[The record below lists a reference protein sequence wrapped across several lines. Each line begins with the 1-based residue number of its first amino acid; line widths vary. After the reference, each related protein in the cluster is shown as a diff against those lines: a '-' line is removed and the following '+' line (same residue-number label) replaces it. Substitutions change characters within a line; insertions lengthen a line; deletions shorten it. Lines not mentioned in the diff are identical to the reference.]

1 MKAFLLGAG
10 LGTRLR
16 PLTSFLPK
24 PLVPLGQQPLIRYA
38 WQACYDIGCR
48 DFAINTHH
56 LAEKWQTPAAG
67 WGDLAWQVS
76 AERAENG
83 ESVLRAAYQDASLRL
98 FHEPTLLETGG
109 ALRNVRDWLGDDD
122 VLVHNGDV
130 YSTIPLNTLVEAH
143 RRSGLPVTLALR
155 SDAVARHIA
164 LDGDRVI
171 DIRHMLGKAV
181 GTHGFTGIYC
191 MNAALL
197 DALPEE
203 EVCSVIPA
211 FLRLAEKGKL
221 GAVVIDEGDWFD
233 LGTRESY
240 LEVNRRF
247 ATQAGAIH
255 PDARVDATAQ
265 VENSIVGAGASIGA
279 GAILRDSVVWPQ
291 GQVLA
296 HSELHD
302 CIVCSAEAI
311 SGKHQHED
319 L

>member
-24 PLVPLGQQPLIRYA
+24 PLVPLGQQALIRYA
-38 WQACYDIGCR
+38 WKACYDIGCR

-67 WGDLAWQVS
+67 WGELTWQVS
-76 AERAENG
+76 SERAENG
-83 ESVLRAAYQDASLRL
+83 ESVLHAGYQDASLRL

-109 ALRNVRDWLGDDD
+109 ALRNVREWIGDDD

-130 YSTIPLNTLVEAH
+130 YSTIPLDSLVQAH
-143 RRSGLPVTLALR
+143 RRSGRPVTLALR

-164 LDGDRVI
+164 LDADRVI
-171 DIRHMLGKAV
+171 DIRHMLGQAP

-197 DALPEE
+197 AALPEE

-211 FLRLAEKGKL
+211 FLRLAEKGLL

-247 ATQAGAIH
+247 ASQAGAIH
-255 PDARVDATAQ
+255 PRACVDSTAH
-265 VENSIVGAGASIGA
+265 VENSIIGADAIIGA
-279 GAILRDSVVWPQ
+279 GAVIRHSVIWPHGHVQ
-291 GQVLA
+291 SQA
-296 HSELHD
+296 ELDH
-302 CIVCSAEAI
+302 CIVCSHKPI
-311 SGKHQHED
+311 SGKHQQED